1 MSFVSFALFGEGVF
15 RSEATG
21 EAQVV
26 AGRFGSSPVG
36 RNGLRRIFGGVLFDM
51 SRSYTPS
58 FVFAGISG
66 VLNLA
71 VIGALITRSV
81 SSLMIAGRAASSA
94 SK

>member
-1 MSFVSFALFGEGVF
+1 MSVGSSPFSAKACLGA
-15 RSEATG
+15 RRRG

-26 AGRFGSSPVG
+26 AGRFGSGPVG

-66 VLNLA
+66 VLDLA

-81 SSLMIAGRAASSA
+81 SSLMIAGHAASSA